1 MILSKFK
8 KKKKKKGN
16 RREISKKIFNFSS
29 SKFLATILQDIKYRA
44 TFKRNFLPAHYTTF
58 MHIHENSSFLSEVFA
73 LLQTSF
79 CQNEEWFRYW
89 GYIYANYILNFVE
102 FFFSFSFS
110 LEFVSQLRLM
120 NIYIYISTLESDK
133 IS

>member
-16 RREISKKIFNFSS
+16 RREISKKIIFPHQNSLPPYCRTS
-29 SKFLATILQDIKYRA
+29 NIARLS
-44 TFKRNFLPAHYTTF
+44 KRNFLPAHYTTF

-120 NIYIYISTLESDK
+120 NIYIYQRLNRIKYLK
-133 IS
+133 R

>member
-8 KKKKKKGN
+8 KKKKEKGQPKGN
-16 RREISKKIFNFSS
+16 FEENNFSS

-102 FFFSFSFS
+102 FFFFFFFFTRIRVATSTH
-110 LEFVSQLRLM
+110 E
-120 NIYIYISTLESDK
+120 YIYISTLESDK

>member
-16 RREISKKIFNFSS
+16 RREISKKIIFPHQNSLPPYCRTS
-29 SKFLATILQDIKYRA
+29 NIARLS
-44 TFKRNFLPAHYTTF
+44 KRNFLPAHYTTF

-102 FFFSFSFS
+102 FFFFFFFFTRIRVATSTH
-110 LEFVSQLRLM
+110 E
-120 NIYIYISTLESDK
+120 YIYQRLNRIKYLK
-133 IS
+133 R